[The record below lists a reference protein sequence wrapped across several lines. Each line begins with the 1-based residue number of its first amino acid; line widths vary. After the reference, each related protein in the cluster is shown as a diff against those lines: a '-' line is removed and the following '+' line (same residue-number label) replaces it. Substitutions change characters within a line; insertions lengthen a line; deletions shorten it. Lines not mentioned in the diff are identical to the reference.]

1 MAITQTD
8 KTIQPKK
15 KSPAQILKE
24 RKIAS
29 YQERIDHDKETISA
43 LEDNRDEVASADV
56 VGLPV
61 SHKTFGNGI
70 ITEQTTSSITVKF
83 DFGNKRFIMPSAFID
98 GFLTTDNIEIIEKFN
113 QYREMGEQI
122 KQAKEDMS
130 AAARSIQILEKK

>member
-1 MAITQTD
+1 MATTQTD

>member
-1 MAITQTD
+1 MATTQTD

-15 KSPAQILKE
+15 KSPSQILKE

-29 YQERIDHDKETISA
+29 YQERIVHDKETISA
-43 LEDNRDEVASADV
+43 LEDGRNAASKTDV
-56 VGLPV
+56 VGVSV

-70 ITEQTTSSITVKF
+70 IIEQTTSSITVKF
-83 DFGNKRFIMPSAFID
+83 DFGNKRFIMPSAFVD

-130 AAARSIQILEKK
+130 TAARSIQILEKK

>member
-1 MAITQTD
+1 MATTQTD

-29 YQERIDHDKETISA
+29 YQERIVHDEEIVVA
-43 LEDNRDEVASADV
+43 MEDGRNAVARTNV
-56 VGLPV
+56 VGASV
-61 SHKTFGNGI
+61 SHKTFGNGT
-70 ITEQTTSSITVKF
+70 ITDQAHSSITVKF
-83 DFGNKRFIMPSAFID
+83 DFGDKRFIMPSAFID
-98 GFLTTDNIEIIEKFN
+98 GFLTTDNIEIIEKLN

>member
-1 MAITQTD
+1 MATTQAT
-8 KTIQPKK
+8 KATKPKK
-15 KSPAQILKE
+15 KSPAEVLKE

-43 LEDNRDEVASADV
+43 LEDGRNVAAKTDV
-56 VGLPV
+56 VGVSV

-130 AAARSIQILEKK
+130 TAVRSIQILEKR

>member
-1 MAITQTD
+1 MATTQTD
-8 KTIQPKK
+8 KTIQSKK
-15 KSPAQILKE
+15 KSPAEILKE

-43 LEDNRDEVASADV
+43 LEDNRNAITSAAV

-70 ITEQTTSSITVKF
+70 ITEQMNSSITVKF
-83 DFGNKRFIMPSAFID
+83 DFGNKRFIMPSVFVD
-98 GFLTTDNIEIIEKFN
+98 GFLTTDNIELIEKFN

>member
-1 MAITQTD
+1 MATKTTQS
-8 KTIQPKK
+8 KK
-15 KSPAQILKE
+15 KSTAEILKE

-29 YQERIDHDKETISA
+29 YQEHIDQDKETISKMEA
-43 LEDNRDEVASADV
+43 ERNAIASVDV

-98 GFLTTDNIEIIEKFN
+98 GFLTTNNIEIIEMIN
-113 QYREMGEQI
+113 QYRELGEQI

-130 AAARSIQILEKK
+130 AAVRSIQILEKR